1 MVLTAKGIIIFTYTP
16 TVPQYHHQPFGLVLI
31 SLDSIRLR
39 VKSIK
44 NEEEDMKRYV
54 PPSKITRMMPFSLLN
69 GALKKQFFWL
79 HPEN

>member
-16 TVPQYHHQPFGLVLI
+16 TDPAIQPFGLVLI
-31 SLDSIRLR
+31 SFHSIRLR
-39 VKSIK
+39 VRSIK
-44 NEEEDMKRYV
+44 NKEEDMKRYV
-54 PPSKITRMMPFSLLN
+54 PPFKITQLMPFSLLN

>member
-16 TVPQYHHQPFGLVLI
+16 TVPPPAIRSCAI

-54 PPSKITRMMPFSLLN
+54 PPSKITRLMPFSLLN